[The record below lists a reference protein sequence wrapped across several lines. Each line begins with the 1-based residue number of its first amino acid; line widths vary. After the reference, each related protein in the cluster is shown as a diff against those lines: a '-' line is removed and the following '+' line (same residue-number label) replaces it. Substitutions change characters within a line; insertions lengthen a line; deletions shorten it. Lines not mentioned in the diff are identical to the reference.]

1 MEKFYVY
8 VLNLLMLV
16 CFASCK
22 ESRQEQVIRLVNEW
36 DGKVIRFPSHSVF
49 TVLGQDTVDSFDEKG
64 TYRIISYVDSVGCMS
79 CKLQL
84 PKWKELIRETDSLL
98 GERLTYR
105 FYFHPKDLKD
115 LKYVLRR
122 DRFNYPV
129 CIDLQDAFNRLN
141 RFPSEMTF
149 QTFLLD
155 SLNRVVAIGNPVHN
169 AKVKE
174 LYLSVLTGKKHDV
187 SSMMKTSVELDK
199 TVADLGDVPWK
210 EAQRAVFELKNTGE
224 NLLVIYDVDTS
235 CGCVDVEYSKE
246 PLKPGKTLAVTVT
259 YTAEHPEQIN
269 KTISLH
275 CNVENSP
282 VRLQIKGNARE

>member
-1 MEKFYVY
+1 MRHISVY
-8 VLNLLMLV
+8 VLSLLAIV
-16 CFASCK
+16 FTACK
-22 ESRQEQVIRLVNEW
+22 EPPEKQVIRLVSEW
-36 DGKVIRFPSHSVF
+36 SGKEIRFPNRSIF
-49 TVLGQDTVDSFDEKG
+49 TSLGKDTVDSFNEVGK
-64 TYRIISYVDSVGCMS
+64 YRIISYVDSVGCMS

-84 PKWKELIRETDSLL
+84 PRWKELIRETDSLL
-98 GERLTYR
+98 GNKLTYH

-115 LKYVLRR
+115 LKYILRR

-129 CIDLQDAFNRLN
+129 CIDLQDEFNRLN
-141 RFPSEMTF
+141 RFPSDMTF

-174 LYLSVLTGKKHDV
+174 LYLSLLTGKRKDV
-187 SSMMKTSVELDK
+187 SSMMKTSVKLDK
-199 TVADLGDVPWK
+199 TVADLEDVHWK
-210 EAQRAVFELKNTGE
+210 EVQTATFELKNIGE
-224 NLLVIYDVDTS
+224 NLLVIHDVDTS
-235 CGCVDVEYSKE
+235 CGCVKVEYSKE
-246 PLKPGKTLAVTVT
+246 PVRPGKTLVITVT

-282 VRLQIKGNARE
+282 IQLQIRGNARE

>member
-1 MEKFYVY
+1 MEKVYFYI
-8 VLNLLMLV
+8 LSLLAIV
-16 CFASCK
+16 FTACK
-22 ESRQEQVIRLVNEW
+22 ESPEKQVIRLVSEW
-36 DGKVIRFPSHSVF
+36 SGKEIRFPNRSIF
-49 TVLGQDTVDSFDEKG
+49 TSLGKDTVDSFNEAGK
-64 TYRIISYVDSVGCMS
+64 YRIISYVDSAGCMS

-98 GERLTYR
+98 GNKLTYH

-129 CIDLQDAFNRLN
+129 CIDLKDEFNRLN
-141 RFPSEMTF
+141 RFPSDMTF

-174 LYLSVLTGKKHDV
+174 LYLSLLTGKKKDV
-187 SSMMKTSVELDK
+187 SSMMKTSVVSDK
-199 TVADLGDVPWK
+199 TVIDLGDVPWK
-210 EAQRAVFELKNTGE
+210 EVQTATFELKNTGE
-224 NLLVIYDVDTS
+224 NLLVLHDVDTS
-235 CGCVDVEYSKE
+235 CGCVKVEYSKE
-246 PLKPGKTLAVTVT
+246 PVRPGKMLIITVT

-282 VRLQIKGNARE
+282 IPLQIRGNARE

>member
-1 MEKFYVY
+1 MRNIGLCIIVIMC
-8 VLNLLMLV
+8 L
-16 CFASCK
+16 ASCK
-22 ESRQEQVIRLVNEW
+22 ESRQEQVARLVNEW
-36 DGKVIRFPSHSVF
+36 DGKEIRFPSHLIF
-49 TVLGQDTVDSFDEKG
+49 TMMGQDTVTSFDRKG
-64 TYRIISYVDSVGCMS
+64 KYRIISYVDSVGCMS

-84 PKWKELIRETDSLL
+84 PKWKELIRETDSLF
-98 GERLTYR
+98 GNKLTYH
-105 FYFHPKDLKD
+105 FYFHPKNLKD

-129 CIDLQDAFNRLN
+129 CIDLQDEFNRLN
-141 RFPSEMTF
+141 RFPSDMTF

-174 LYLSVLTGKKHDV
+174 LYLSLLTGKRKDV
-187 SSMMKTSVELDK
+187 SFMMKTSVKLDK
-199 TVADLGDVPWK
+199 TVADLGDVHWK
-210 EAQRAVFELKNTGE
+210 EIQTATFELKNTGE
-224 NLLVIYDVDTS
+224 NLLVIHDVDTS
-235 CGCVDVEYSKE
+235 CGCVKVEYSKE
-246 PLKPGKTLAVTVT
+246 PVRPGKTLVITVT

-282 VRLQIKGNARE
+282 IQLQIRGNARE

>member
-1 MEKFYVY
+1 MRHISVY
-8 VLNLLMLV
+8 VLSLLAIV
-16 CFASCK
+16 FTACK
-22 ESRQEQVIRLVNEW
+22 EPPEKQVIRLVSEW
-36 DGKVIRFPSHSVF
+36 SGKEIRFPNRSIF
-49 TVLGQDTVDSFDEKG
+49 TSLGKDTVDSFNEVGK
-64 TYRIISYVDSVGCMS
+64 YRIISYVDSVGCMS

-84 PKWKELIRETDSLL
+84 PRWKELIRETDSLL
-98 GERLTYR
+98 GNKLTYH

-115 LKYVLRR
+115 LKYILRR

-129 CIDLQDAFNRLN
+129 CIDLQDEFNRLN
-141 RFPSEMTF
+141 RFPSDMTF

-174 LYLSVLTGKKHDV
+174 LYLSLLTGKRKDV
-187 SSMMKTSVELDK
+187 SFMMKTSVKLDK
-199 TVADLGDVPWK
+199 TVADLGDVHWK
-210 EAQRAVFELKNTGE
+210 EIQTATFELKNTGE
-224 NLLVIYDVDTS
+224 NLLVIHDVDTS
-235 CGCVDVEYSKE
+235 CGCVKVEYSKE
-246 PLKPGKTLAVTVT
+246 PVRPGKTLVITVT

-282 VRLQIKGNARE
+282 IQLQIRGNARE